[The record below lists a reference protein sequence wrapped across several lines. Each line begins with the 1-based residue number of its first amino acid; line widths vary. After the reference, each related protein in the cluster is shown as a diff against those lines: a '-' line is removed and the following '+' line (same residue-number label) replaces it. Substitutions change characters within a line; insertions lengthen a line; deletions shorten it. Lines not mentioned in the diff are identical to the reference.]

1 MSVLNT
7 NIPSLI
13 AQYRLNFNTQQV
25 ERSFERLSS
34 GKRINHTSDD
44 AAGLS
49 ISQNLVG
56 QIKRMNVNLRN
67 VQDGISMI
75 QIAEGALSTSTEILQ
90 RVRELTVQAANDT
103 YDNNSRNAAE
113 GEIRSLLAEM
123 DRIALS
129 TQFNGIHL
137 LDGSIGVTS
146 PSAFIQIGPDTPAQ
160 TNVLDLTP
168 NLADTGTGDPLNG
181 PAGAGIGL
189 FSATTTFADS
199 SLIDFTSNLTT
210 QSFMDDIDAAM
221 RVLTQRRSLL
231 GASQKQLES
240 ITDNLTTSIENSQAS
255 NSRIVDL
262 DIAQESATLNQYQ
275 VLQNAA
281 VTVLAQTNRLPQMIM
296 SLLQQN

>member
-13 AQYRLNFNTQQV
+13 AQYRLTYNTQQV

-34 GKRINHTSDD
+34 GKRINHTADD

-103 YDNNSRNAAE
+103 YDNTSRNAAE
-113 GEIRSLLAEM
+113 GEIRSLLGEV

-160 TNVLDLTP
+160 TNVLDLTA
-168 NLADTGTGDPLNG
+168 NLTDTGTGDPLNG

-199 SLIDFTSNLTT
+199 SLIDFTNNLTA
-210 QSFMDDIDAAM
+210 QSFLDDIDAAM
-221 RVLTQRRSLL
+221 RVLNQRRSLL

-240 ITDNLTTSIENSQAS
+240 VSDNLTTSIENSQAS

-262 DIAQESATLNQYQ
+262 DIASESATLNQYQ

-296 SLLQQN
+296 GLLQQN